1 MRRATRDRI
10 DHAVAAG
17 AVLGAHV
24 VLTWIAVQV
33 HAHYAIGR
41 ESFAPAE
48 PVIATLIERPRNRSL
63 GPVPIHVK
71 TEHIVRLQGL
81 VPKIPDIP
89 VDTEVTIADALP
101 QPASAPTAGSS
112 DAGLAG
118 NASASG
124 GHAGG
129 GYVPTLLQRVVP
141 KYPTRAA
148 RLREEGATA
157 VHIRVDE
164 SGRVSE
170 VRIVRSSGSRRL
182 DDAALDA
189 VRKWKFARMP
199 QGAAPEGAWVASE
212 LRFILYRFTYSRLGE
227 GSTDH
232 LYVEQVK
239 VGAADEATPGSH
251 EALGRFIAEMRAGNF
266 SGEPA
271 GAGYTEITKMR
282 AALEEWGDVKSIR
295 FTGAAGGPEWLG
307 YEVERGRP
315 GHLRPSVEVRWNMFE
330 VLHQNATSEWLIAV
344 DRAGT
349 IWTARA
355 SRAPWL

>member
-10 DHAVAAG
+10 DHAIAAG
-17 AVLGAHV
+17 AAVGAHV
-24 VLTWIAVQV
+24 VLIWIAIQV
-33 HAHYAIGR
+33 RAHYPVGR
-41 ESFAPAE
+41 ESLASAE
-48 PVIATLIERPRNRSL
+48 PVIATLIELPRNLSP
-63 GPVPIHVK
+63 GPVPIQVK
-71 TEHIVRLQGL
+71 TENIVRLQGL
-81 VPKIPDIP
+81 APKIPDIP
-89 VDTEVTIADALP
+89 VDTDVTLTDALL
-101 QPASAPTAGSS
+101 QPVSAPTAELA
-112 DAGLAG
+112 DAGLTG
-118 NASASG
+118 NANTSSG
-124 GHAGG
+124 RTGG
-129 GYVPTLLQRVVP
+129 GYVPVLLQRVVP

-157 VHIRVDE
+157 VHIRVAE
-164 SGRVSE
+164 SGRVTE
-170 VRIVRSSGSRRL
+170 VRIARSSGSKRL
-182 DDAALDA
+182 DDAATDA

-227 GSTDH
+227 DATNH
-232 LYVEQVK
+232 LYVEEVK

-266 SGEPA
+266 SGEAA
-271 GAGYTEITKMR
+271 GARHTDVANMR
-282 AALEEWGDVKSIR
+282 AALEEWGEVKSIR
-295 FTGAAGGPEWLG
+295 FTGTAGGPEWLG
-307 YEVERGRP
+307 YEVERSRP
-315 GHLRPSVEVRWNMFE
+315 GYLRPSVEVKWNMFE